1 MGTFSMKLNEKASVV
16 LRRAEEL
23 AKSNGVRFQHNGRS
37 GSFSHLGVKGAFTIT
52 KNMVE
57 VKYTKPLFISD
68 AMVEQ
73 RIKQILG

>member
-1 MGTFSMKLNEKASVV
+1 MRTFSMKLNGKAAVV
-16 LRRAEEL
+16 LQRAEEL

-57 VKYTKPLFISD
+57 VKYTKPIFISD
-68 AMVEQ
+68 AMVENQ
-73 RIKQILG
+73 IKQILG